1 MSTFVNAC
9 VWPTVFLWCVTWLLF
24 SWLASDCSMIMIA
37 AFMPGLVIA
46 IKAGLKTNA
55 YLQKELSRSEDRQH

>member
-1 MSTFVNAC
+1 
-9 VWPTVFLWCVTWLLF
+9 
-24 SWLASDCSMIMIA
+24 MIA